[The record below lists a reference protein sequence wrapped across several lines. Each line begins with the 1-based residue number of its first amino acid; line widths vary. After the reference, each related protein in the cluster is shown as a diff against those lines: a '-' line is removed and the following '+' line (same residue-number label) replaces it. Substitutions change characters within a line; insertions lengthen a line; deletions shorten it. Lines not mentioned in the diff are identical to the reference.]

1 MFVAISATKI
11 IFLSQSVTGKYFAHN
26 SAFNKIY
33 FNKSY
38 LYLPY
43 RWNWTQVFTDDVERK
58 IDRKGK
64 LESACSSISPHNWW
78 PSVLIKISENPEINS
93 VAPFQIALLIGVRLI
108 IPPATMS
115 DRLTATTRASAR
127 LKFNNLNPQKIF
139 KNKNISR
146 G

>member
-1 MFVAISATKI
+1 MILLTNEWIGWTANGLRVFEGNLVTSINNHQTAANTQNPSMFQLKTWNREVLNDLHINKKNVYKENLFVAISATKI
-11 IFLSQSVTGKYFAHN
+11 IFLSQSVTRKYFAHN

-64 LESACSSISPHNWW
+64 LESAAH
-78 PSVLIKISENPEINS
+78 PSHRIINDHH
-93 VAPFQIALLIGVRLI
+93 F
-108 IPPATMS
+108 
-115 DRLTATTRASAR
+115 
-127 LKFNNLNPQKIF
+127 
-139 KNKNISR
+139 
-146 G
+146 